1 MKNSKVKG
9 SVLYTVISV
18 MMIVIVLIFAALALA
33 SSSGK
38 RAVNTYADKQTQFT
52 ARSVVE
58 SIYKSLETN
67 SEFSD
72 SFSSIPKHSS
82 INISVSLPDPSMGS
96 VVKATV
102 TNIGNGNELGY
113 DSEKP
118 VYKISASVSM
128 NGKENTV
135 AMYVLADYEKRNA
148 PYLYSVSTLDS
159 LSLNNLQ
166 VVGGAVS
173 SIINKESALK
183 ENFAFNGFLG
193 INGDLRL
200 TGSSQMNF
208 LSPETGMYINGNL
221 TLENIGEKLNS
232 EVHKVVAYDELPYI
246 YVEDNLH
253 LGKGSSFSAGGL
265 DSPFILYSGTVSN
278 YGDNSIYGDIYLLD
292 EHKLKDNVEYGV
304 SEFVVNE
311 SNKGSFYSW
320 DKGLIKKVNGNGS
333 SYLGGNIYSKGK
345 ILVRGTS
352 SDNGYILANDV
363 VSSELEISADKV
375 SVNGSVVILDELFFS
390 ASEKGE
396 YYFKNGLFVDPDKLR
411 IECPDIIINSVH
423 NDGTTV
429 DAAEFIKNINAYSF
443 FINGG
448 VIYIDNIDQSIKIE
462 LLDKSGYI
470 NADPTQAD
478 SIRISSALLFD
489 ENEKAVSYIEDK
501 KYNYQKE
508 YKKFLKDIVHNY
520 GNMFP
525 ASMEREYLKSS
536 RLKDNN
542 LLDSDSVLNI
552 MNNSKSSTD
561 INSTVNFNDLPLYY
575 INFGSLYKNYKNS
588 IGEVVIERAALND
601 ESKAITDSCT
611 LIGDLPNDTMY
622 INPGDKDI
630 WIRLINF
637 HGQSGF
643 KIIVDD
649 SGTGKVNFFVP
660 GAGEFI
666 NYFRTNKDIITVNIQ
681 NFEWWSDYVYSD
693 GNVKLED
700 TWILTK
706 TYADCFKEGKFEIM
720 KNPNLFNEG
729 ERKMIPNINV
739 YMDAEF
745 DGDFNFWGKS
755 AVTGYVMSPTAY
767 LNQSGT
773 PPLLDIKYN
782 SNNYMPINT
791 GFIGSVIF
799 KEIDAQNAA
808 GFVYVNPEPK
818 SDSVPES
825 EKPVKFTVL
834 YYQCY

>member
-1 MKNSKVKG
+1 
-9 SVLYTVISV
+9 
-18 MMIVIVLIFAALALA
+18 MIYFC
-33 SSSGK
+33 K
-38 RAVNTYADKQTQFT
+38 MQ
-52 ARSVVE
+52 
-58 SIYKSLETN
+58 
-67 SEFSD
+67 
-72 SFSSIPKHSS
+72 
-82 INISVSLPDPSMGS
+82 
-96 VVKATV
+96 AT
-102 TNIGNGNELGY
+102 GN
-113 DSEKP
+113 D
-118 VYKISASVSM
+118 
-128 NGKENTV
+128 
-135 AMYVLADYEKRNA
+135 
-148 PYLYSVSTLDS
+148 
-159 LSLNNLQ
+159 
-166 VVGGAVS
+166 
-173 SIINKESALK
+173 
-183 ENFAFNGFLG
+183 F
-193 INGDLRL
+193 
-200 TGSSQMNF
+200 
-208 LSPETGMYINGNL
+208 
-221 TLENIGEKLNS
+221 
-232 EVHKVVAYDELPYI
+232 
-246 YVEDNLH
+246 
-253 LGKGSSFSAGGL
+253 
-265 DSPFILYSGTVSN
+265 
-278 YGDNSIYGDIYLLD
+278 
-292 EHKLKDNVEYGV
+292 
-304 SEFVVNE
+304 
-311 SNKGSFYSW
+311 
-320 DKGLIKKVNGNGS
+320 
-333 SYLGGNIYSKGK
+333 
-345 ILVRGTS
+345 
-352 SDNGYILANDV
+352 
-363 VSSELEISADKV
+363 
-375 SVNGSVVILDELFFS
+375 
-390 ASEKGE
+390 
-396 YYFKNGLFVDPDKLR
+396 
-411 IECPDIIINSVH
+411 IIINVMMQKFRYSYGNLAKFLCNRKYGVGADGVIFIEKSEVAEYKMRIF
-423 NDGTTV
+423 NSDGTE
-429 DAAEFIKNINAYSF
+429 AGMCG
-443 FINGG
+443 NGIRCLAKYLYEESM
-448 VIYIDNIDQSIKIE
+448 VSSSCFKIE
-462 LLDKSGYI
+462 TISGI
-470 NADPTQAD
+470 KELEL
-478 SIRISSALLFD
+478 SI
-489 ENEKAVSYIEDK
+489 ENKTVSYIKVCMGNPIFEYNKIPVIFPNILEKSLQSLEIDIEDK

-552 MNNSKSSTD
+552 MNNSESSTD

-611 LIGDLPNDTMY
+611 LIGDFPNDTMY

-706 TYADCFKEGKFEIM
+706 TYADCFKDGKFEIM

-729 ERKMIPNINV
+729 EQKMIPNIN
-739 YMDAEF
+739 
-745 DGDFNFWGKS
+745 
-755 AVTGYVMSPTAY
+755 VMSPTAY

-799 KEIDAQNAA
+799 KEIDAQNDT